1 MNETSL
7 LSGWAGIVES
17 VALAAI
23 IVLAICLMVGVAKLG
38 DLLRHV
44 VAILGVTVLL
54 ITLPAIMASL
64 WSSMSSWQHLGIV
77 ILGCLAELLLWRMAS
92 GKKAPRKRRPSD

>member
-92 GKKAPRKRRPSD
+92 GKKAPRKRQPSD